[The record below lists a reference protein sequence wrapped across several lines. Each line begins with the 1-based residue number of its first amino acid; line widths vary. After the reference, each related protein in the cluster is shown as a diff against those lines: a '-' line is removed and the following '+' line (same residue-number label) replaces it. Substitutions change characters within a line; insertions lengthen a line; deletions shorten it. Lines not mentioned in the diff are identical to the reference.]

1 MEPGKMTYN
10 TVKVSNIGTT
20 TLNMMEHT
28 TKVISMDREA
38 TLGQMDQITQV
49 NGYKTELKEAE
60 LILGKTEEFT

>member
-1 MEPGKMTYN
+1 MTYN

>member
-1 MEPGKMTYN
+1 
-10 TVKVSNIGTT
+10 
-20 TLNMMEHT
+20 MMEHT
-28 TKVISMDREA
+28 TKVISMGMEA